1 MKRYVFI
8 LLAALLSVT
17 VGRAMDYEEARQRAW
32 FLTDKM
38 AYELN
43 LTPEQY
49 DRAYEVN
56 LNYLMSIRTASDCY
70 GSYWDYRDADLR
82 FILFDWQYALYKTID
97 YFFRP
102 IRWYQS
108 RWYFPIFH
116 RYRQGYYFFSR
127 PTIYVTYRGGNWRH
141 RHRRDPSPYMHM
153 RFRPGG
159 GMRDRYNHSGRP
171 GYRPGLPA
179 PGPRPGGQRPGGE
192 RPGNARP
199 GQRPGGERP
208 GNARPG
214 QRPGGERPSQRPG
227 NQRPGNQRPS
237 QRPGNVRPGQRPGNQ
252 RPNQRPGN
260 VRPGQRPG
268 GQRPIQRPNR
278 QPQRQRPQHG
288 QVNRQ
293 RPSRNFHFAGQSR
306 QQRSASRPA
315 QRSHRR

>member
-1 MKRYVFI
+1 MTVF
-8 LLAALLSVT
+8 LSIT
-17 VGRAMDYEEARQRAW
+17 VARAMSYEEARQHAW

-70 GSYWDYRDADLR
+70 GSYWEYRDADLR
-82 FILFDWQYALYKTID
+82 YILFDWQYALYKTID

-108 RWYFPIFH
+108 HWYFPIFH
-116 RYRQGYYFFSR
+116 RYRRGYYFFSR
-127 PTIYVTYRGGNWRH
+127 PTIYVTYRGGNWRR

-171 GYRPGLPA
+171 GHRPGLPE
-179 PGPRPGGQRPGGE
+179 PGRRPGGE
-192 RPGNARP
+192 RPG
-199 GQRPGGERP
+199 QRPG
-208 GNARPG
+208 NVRPG

-227 NQRPGNQRPS
+227 NVRPGQRPGGERPG
-237 QRPGNVRPGQRPGNQ
+237 QRPGNVRPGQRPGGE
-252 RPNQRPGN
+252 RPSQRPGN

-268 GQRPIQRPNR
+268 GQRPNR
-278 QPQRQRPQHG
+278 QPHRQRPQKG
-288 QVNRQ
+288 QINRQ
-293 RPSRNFHFAGQSR
+293 SPSRNFHSAGSARRSGSAPR
-306 QQRSASRPA
+306 QNLHGQRR
-315 QRSHRR
+315 